1 MGKPV
6 TKNSFRGRLAR
17 GVNALAHG
25 VNRSALALAGASS
38 NGGYEGGRRD
48 SRRTRNWRPN
58 GSSAAADLLPDLPDL
73 VARSRDLERNSPLA
87 LGAIQTKVN
96 GVIGTG
102 LRLKSQLDFKVLGL
116 TEEKAIAAQD
126 DIERE
131 FELWQRDADWSG
143 VLHWM
148 DMQRLIYRSARVS
161 GDIGVVRRYRKD
173 AGQTYGLKLVLI
185 EGDRVCNPN
194 RMADSDRIKG
204 GVQVSASGV
213 VEGYHFS
220 DRHPGDLLG
229 GALKWSFMPRVG
241 TNGSKLMLLP
251 FQMQRP
257 GQPRGVPLLA
267 PIVQL
272 VKQLKDLT
280 DAEINAAVNDAMLFA
295 FEQLGADDDADHV
308 ISAPGTDGEQQSAD
322 GELKIEDLAIIT
334 TANGSTV
341 EMHTPSRPNTAFEPF
356 MLAIIKQMG
365 VVLEIPF
372 ELMIMHF
379 SASFSASR
387 GALEIAWKGFLS
399 EKAWFEREV
408 ADVVF
413 EWFFTE
419 AVAIGR
425 IKAKGFLTDPVK
437 RMAWL
442 GKQWIGPTRIQINPQ
457 VEANADQKDLEMGTK
472 TRDQIITER
481 TGGDFQRKHAQLAHE
496 EQARR
501 EDGIG
506 QSAPAATSAPAK
518 PNPKPDDEPDEDGE
532 TKKDDD
538 K

>member
-1 MGKPV
+1 MKQV
-6 TKNSFRGRLAR
+6 TKSSLRGRLAR
-17 GVNALAHG
+17 GINALAHG
-25 VNRSALALAGASS
+25 VNRGAMALAGVPGR
-38 NGGYEGGRRD
+38 GGYEGGRRD
-48 SRRTRNWRPN
+48 NRRSRNWRPGG
-58 GSSAAADLLPDLPDL
+58 GSPEADLLPDLPDL

-102 LRLKSQLDFKVLGL
+102 LRLKSQIDFAKLGL
-116 TEEKAIAAQD
+116 TEEQAIAAQD

-131 FELWQRDADWSG
+131 FELWQQNADWSG
-143 VLHWM
+143 QQHWM

-161 GDIGVVRRYRKD
+161 GDIGIVRRYRKD
-173 AGQTYGLKLVLI
+173 AGDTYGLKLVLI
-185 EGDRVCNPN
+185 EGDRICNP
-194 RMADSDRIKG
+194 RQAADSVRIKG
-204 GVQVSASGV
+204 GVQQSASGV
-213 VEGYHFS
+213 IEGWHFT
-220 DRHPGDLLG
+220 DKHPGSLLG
-229 GALKWSFMPRVG
+229 GALSWTFVPRVG
-241 TNGSKLMLLP
+241 GDGQRLMLVP

-267 PIVQL
+267 PIVEL

-295 FEQLGADDDADHV
+295 FEQLAADDDADHV
-308 ISAPGTDGEQQSAD
+308 ITAPGSDGETQSSD

-341 EMHTPSRPNTAFEPF
+341 NIHSPKRPNTAFEPF

-387 GALEIAWKGFLS
+387 GALEIAWKGFLA

-408 ADVVF
+408 ADHVF
-413 EWFFTE
+413 QWFFTE

-425 IKAKGFLTDPVK
+425 LKAPGYLTDPVK
-437 RMAWL
+437 RVAWL

-457 VEANADQKDLEMGTK
+457 LEARADEVDLGMGTK

-496 EQARR
+496 EAARKQA
-501 EDGIG
+501 GIG
-506 QSAPAATSAPAK
+506 TAAKGAAAPA
-518 PNPKPDDEPDEDGE
+518 PKPAAN
-532 TKKDDD
+532 D
-538 K
+538 KGTEK

>member
-6 TKNSFRGRLAR
+6 TKNSLRGRLAR

-25 VNRSALALAGASS
+25 VNRSAMALAGAG
-38 NGGYEGGRRD
+38 NVGGYEGGRRD
-48 SRRTRNWRPN
+48 SRRTRSWRPV
-58 GSSAAADLLPDLPDL
+58 GGSAANDLLPDLPDL

-116 TEEKAIAAQD
+116 SEEEAIAAQD
-126 DIERE
+126 NIERE
-131 FELWQRDADWSG
+131 FELWQREADWSG

-173 AGQTYGLKLVLI
+173 RGQTYGLKLVLI

-204 GVQVSASGV
+204 GVQVSGSGV

-229 GALKWSFMPRVG
+229 GPLKWSYVPRVG
-241 TNGSKLMLLP
+241 TDGSKLMLLP

-295 FEQLGADDDADHV
+295 FEQLGADDDVDHV
-308 ISAPGTDGEQQSAD
+308 ITAPGADGAQQSAD
-322 GELKIEDLAIIT
+322 GELQIEDLAIIT

-408 ADVVF
+408 ADIVF
-413 EWFFTE
+413 EWLFTE

-425 IKAKGFLTDPVK
+425 LKAEGFLTDPVK

-457 VEANADQKDLEMGTK
+457 VEANADMKDLEMGTK

-496 EQARR
+496 EVARR
-501 EDGIG
+501 KDGLG
-506 QSAPAATSAPAK
+506 EYAKAAVAADAAPPNPAPAD
-518 PNPKPDDEPDEDGE
+518 NPDDDGQD
-532 TKKDDD
+532 KKD
-538 K
+538 

>member
-1 MGKPV
+1 M
-6 TKNSFRGRLAR
+6 
-17 GVNALAHG
+17 NALAHS
-25 VNRSALALAGASS
+25 VNRSAQAIAGAGSS
-38 NGGYEGGRRD
+38 GGYEGGRRD
-48 SRRTRNWRPN
+48 SRRTRSWRPT
-58 GSSAAADLLPDLPDL
+58 GGSAAADLLPDLPDL

-102 LRLKSQLDFKVLGL
+102 LRLKSQLDFRVLGL
-116 TEEKAIAAQD
+116 SEEQAIAAQD

-220 DRHPGDLLG
+220 DRHPGDMMG
-229 GALKWSFMPRVG
+229 GALKWNFVPRVG

-308 ISAPGTDGEQQSAD
+308 ISAPGAEGEQQTAD

-419 AVAIGR
+419 AVATGR
-425 IKAKGFLTDPVK
+425 LKAKGFLTEAGK

-481 TGGDFQRKHAQLAHE
+481 TGGDFQRKHAQLTHE
-496 EQARR
+496 EMARR
-501 EDGIG
+501 KDGIG
-506 QSAPAATSAPAK
+506 QSAPAPAATSAK
-518 PNPKPDDEPDEDGE
+518 PNPKPADEPDDDGE

>member
-1 MGKPV
+1 MKQA
-6 TKNSFRGRLAR
+6 TRNSLRGRVAR
-17 GVNALAHG
+17 GINALAHG
-25 VNRSALALAGASS
+25 VNRSAMALAGIPGR
-38 NGGYEGGRRD
+38 GGYEGGRRD
-48 SRRTRNWRPN
+48 NRRSNGWRPGG
-58 GSSAAADLLPDLPDL
+58 GSPAADLLPDLPDL

-102 LRLKSQLDFKVLGL
+102 LRLKSQLDFKKLGL
-116 TEEKAIAAQD
+116 SEEQAIAAQD
-126 DIERE
+126 EIERE

-143 VLHWM
+143 ALHWL
-148 DMQRLIYRSARVS
+148 DQQRLIYRSARVT
-161 GDIGVVRRYRKD
+161 GDIGIVRRYRVD
-173 AGQTYGLKLVLI
+173 PGNVYGLKLVLI
-185 EGDRVCNPN
+185 EGDRICNPN
-194 RMADSDRIKG
+194 RQQDSERIKG
-204 GVQVSASGV
+204 GVQMTKDGV
-213 VEGYHFS
+213 IEGYHFT
-220 DRHPGDLLG
+220 DRHPGDIMA
-229 GALKWSFMPRVG
+229 GALTWSYVPAKGRD
-241 TNGSKLMLLP
+241 GSRLMLLP
-251 FQMQRP
+251 FQAQRP
-257 GQPRGVPLLA
+257 GQPRGVPILA
-267 PIVQL
+267 PIVEL

-280 DAEINAAVNDAMLFA
+280 DAEINAAVHDAMLFA
-295 FEQLGADDDADHV
+295 FEQLAADDEADHV
-308 ISAPGTDGEQQSAD
+308 ITAPGADGEQQSAD

-334 TANGSTV
+334 TAAGSTV
-341 EMHTPSRPNTAFEPF
+341 NVHAPKRPNTAFEPF

-387 GALEIAWKGFLS
+387 GALEIAWKSFLA
-399 EKAWFEREV
+399 EKAWFEREI
-408 ADVVF
+408 ADHVF

-425 IKAKGFLTDPVK
+425 LKAKGYLTDPVK

-457 VEANADQKDLEMGTK
+457 LEANADQKDLEMGTK

-496 EQARR
+496 EKARR
-501 EDGIG
+501 KDGVG
-506 QSAPAATSAPAK
+506 QGASPTGTRATPDAE
-518 PNPKPDDEPDEDGE
+518 PKDEPDSDGE

>member
-6 TKNSFRGRLAR
+6 TKNSLRGRLAR
-17 GVNALAHG
+17 GVNALAHS
-25 VNRSALALAGASS
+25 VNRSAMALAGAGGS
-38 NGGYEGGRRD
+38 GGYEGGRRD
-48 SRRTRNWRPN
+48 SRRTRGWRPK
-58 GSSAAADLLPDLPDL
+58 GGSAAQDLLPDLADL

-102 LRLKSQLDFKVLGL
+102 LRLKSMLDFAALGL
-116 TEEKAIAAQD
+116 SEEEAIAAQD
-126 DIERE
+126 NIERE

-148 DMQRLIYRSARVS
+148 DMQRLVYRSARVS
-161 GDIGVVRRYRKD
+161 GDIGIVRRYRKD
-173 AGQTYGLKLVLI
+173 PGHTYGLKLVLI

-194 RMADSDRIKG
+194 RAADNDRIKG
-204 GVQVSASGV
+204 GVQVSAMGV

-220 DRHPGDLLG
+220 DRHPGDILG
-229 GALKWSFMPRVG
+229 GPLRWSYVPRVG
-241 TNGSKLMLLP
+241 TDGSKLMLLP

-295 FEQLGADDDADHV
+295 FEQLGADDDGDHV
-308 ISAPGTDGEQQSAD
+308 IAAPGAEGDEQTAD

-341 EMHTPSRPNTAFEPF
+341 EMHTPTRPNTAFEPF

-413 EWFFTE
+413 EWFFAE
-419 AVAIGR
+419 AVANGR
-425 IKAKGFLTDPVK
+425 LKAKGFLTDARL

-457 VEANADQKDLEMGTK
+457 VEANADMKDLEMGTK

-496 EQARR
+496 ENARR
-501 EDGIG
+501 KDGIG
-506 QSAPAATSAPAK
+506 QPVDTVRAEAPADANPAPA
-518 PNPKPDDEPDEDGE
+518 DQPDEDGQD
-532 TKKDDD
+532 KKD
-538 K
+538 

>member
-1 MGKPV
+1 MKQA
-6 TKNSFRGRLAR
+6 TKNSLRGRMAR
-17 GVNALAHG
+17 GINALAHG
-25 VNRSALALAGASS
+25 VNRSAMALAGAA
-38 NGGYEGGRRD
+38 NVGGYEGGRRD
-48 SRRTRNWRPN
+48 SRRTRGWRPS
-58 GSSAAADLLPDLPDL
+58 GGSAAGDLLPDLPDL

-116 TEEKAIAAQD
+116 SEEQAIAAQD

-143 VLHWM
+143 ILHWM

-161 GDIGVVRRYRKD
+161 GDIGIVRRYRKD
-173 AGQTYGLKLVLI
+173 VGQTYGLKLVLI

-194 RMADSDRIKG
+194 RASDSDRIKG

-220 DRHPGDLLG
+220 DRHPGDFLG
-229 GALKWSFMPRVG
+229 GPLKWSFVPRVG
-241 TNGSKLMLLP
+241 TDGTKLMLLP

-295 FEQLGADDDADHV
+295 FEQLGADEDADHL
-308 ISAPGTDGEQQSAD
+308 ITAPGADGEQQSAD

-387 GALEIAWKGFLS
+387 GALEIAWKGFLA

-408 ADVVF
+408 ADVVY
-413 EWFFTE
+413 EWFFAE

-425 IKAKGFLTDPVK
+425 LKAKGFFSDALK

-496 EQARR
+496 EKARQK
-501 EDGIG
+501 DGIG
-506 QSAPAATSAPAK
+506 QQAAPASSTATD
-518 PNPKPDDEPDEDGE
+518 PKHDDDPDHDGE
-532 TKKDDD
+532 NKKDDD